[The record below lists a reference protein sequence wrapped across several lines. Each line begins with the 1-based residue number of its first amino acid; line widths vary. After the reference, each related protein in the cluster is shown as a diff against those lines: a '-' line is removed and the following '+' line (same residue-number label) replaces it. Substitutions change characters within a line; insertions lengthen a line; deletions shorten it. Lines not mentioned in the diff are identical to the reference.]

1 MNDKEMN
8 QLKNEGQGQNSSTIM
23 AIIFIAVGA
32 VLIFSNVTGFGFAN
46 WWVLFMLI
54 PLAAF
59 LRNIYSDYQRNGRLT
74 SASTG
79 AIIASLAILLTGAT
93 FLFEAIT
100 WGMIWPIG
108 LIFAG
113 IAIFLGNRS

>member
-1 MNDKEMN
+1 MNEN
-8 QLKNEGQGQNSSTIM
+8 ELKDMKNDVQVPNSNNIM
-23 AIIFIAVGA
+23 AVLFIIVGA
-32 VLIFSNVTGFGFAN
+32 VLIVANFTDFSFDN

-59 LRNIYSDYQRNGRLT
+59 VRNIYVDYQRNGRLT
-74 SASTG
+74 AASTG
-79 AIIASLAILLTGAT
+79 AIIASLAILLTAAT

-100 WGMIWPIG
+100 WGMIWPVG

-113 IAIFLGNRS
+113 IAIFLGNR